1 LGLGESLDGIER
13 PEEVLG
19 FGGRRDG
26 KRDEFSAKQCGSGV
40 SQLGFSEP
48 RFATNQQRAIGS
60 RSTLDRQF
68 VFFI

>member
-1 LGLGESLDGIER
+1 LGLGESLDGIEC

-26 KRDEFSAKQCGSGV
+26 KRDEFAAKECGSGV
-40 SQLGFSEP
+40 SKLGFSEP
-48 RFATNQQRAIGS
+48 RFATNQKWAIGG
-60 RSTLDRQF
+60 RSTLDCQF